1 MQTRA
6 TEARPGSIEYY
17 RAGCA
22 AIDLRIKSVHVEG
35 VNENPALKP
44 GEVIIT
50 CFVTWRWF
58 DVYWLRNRLNAR
70 VGAWIEQ
77 NKMVT
82 DRIELRFVENF
93 D

>member
-1 MQTRA
+1 MNA
-6 TEARPGSIEYY
+6 MPGSIEYY

-22 AIDLRIKSVHVEG
+22 GIDPRIKSVHVEG
-35 VNENPALKP
+35 VNEKRGLEP
-44 GEVIIT
+44 GEAIIT

-70 VGAWIEQ
+70 VWEWIKQ

-93 D
+93 E